1 MSAHMI
7 AAFTLLALAIA
18 WRIFLGLGHRDD
30 FTWLHNFAPL
40 SAIAL
45 CGALALPRRAAFAVP
60 LVALFVSDL
69 VLNRYYGVSLLSV
82 EMLARYGVLVAITAA
97 GWWLRRRPQALL
109 VVGASALCSVLFYF
123 VTNTAS
129 WLAEPA
135 YAKTF
140 AGWAQALTG
149 GLPGY
154 PPTLVFFRN
163 TLLSDVLFTGLFL
176 LALRCSHTAANVRV
190 ETEAPRWT

>member
-1 MSAHMI
+1 MI
-7 AAFTLLALAIA
+7 AALTLLALAIA
-18 WRIFLGLGHRDD
+18 WRVFLGVGHRDD
-30 FTWLHNFAPL
+30 FSWLHNFAPL

-45 CGALALPRRAAFAVP
+45 CGALTLPRRAAFAVP
-60 LVALFVSDL
+60 LIALFVTDL
-69 VLNRYYGVSLLSV
+69 IVNQYYGVSLVSF
-82 EMLARYGVLVAITAA
+82 EMLARYAVLAAITGA

-109 VVGASALCSVLFYF
+109 VLGTSALCSVAFYF

-129 WLAEPA
+129 WITEPG

-154 PPTLVFFRN
+154 PPTLTFFRN
-163 TLLSDVLFTGLFL
+163 TVLSDVLFTGLFL
-176 LALRCSHTAANVRV
+176 LCTRFASATAAREQA
-190 ETEAPRWT
+190 ETPRWV

>member
-1 MSAHMI
+1 MI

-18 WRIFLGLGHRDD
+18 WRLFLGLGHRDD

-45 CGALALPRRAAFAVP
+45 CGAFALPRRAAFAVP
-60 LVALFVSDL
+60 LAALLVSDL
-69 VLNRYYGVSLLSV
+69 ILNRYYGASLLSL
-82 EMLARYGVLVAITAA
+82 EMLARYGVLVAITGA
-97 GWWLRRRPQALL
+97 GWWLRRHPQALL
-109 VVGASALCSVLFYF
+109 VLGTSALCSVLFYF

-129 WLAEPA
+129 WLTLTEPA

-176 LALRCSHTAANVRV
+176 LSLRTASTARV
-190 ETEAPRWT
+190 ATEAPRWT

>member
-1 MSAHMI
+1 MSQQMI
-7 AAFTLLALAIA
+7 AALSLLFLAIA
-18 WRIFLGLGHRDD
+18 WRLILGMGHRDD

-45 CGALALPRRAAFAVP
+45 CGALALPRRTAFAVP
-60 LVALFVSDL
+60 LVALFATDL
-69 VLNRYYGVSLLSV
+69 VLNQYYGYPLVSV
-82 EMLARYGVLVAITAA
+82 EMLARYAVLAGIAGA
-97 GWWLRRRPQALL
+97 GWWLRRHPQTALVL
-109 VVGASALCSVLFYF
+109 GTSALCSVAFYF

-129 WLAEPA
+129 WITEPA

-154 PPTLVFFRN
+154 PPTLAFFRN
-163 TLLSDVLFTGLFL
+163 TVLSDVLFTGLFL
-176 LALRCSHTAANVRV
+176 VCVRLANAAPTPAR
-190 ETEAPRWT
+190 TESPRWV

>member
-1 MSAHMI
+1 MISALS
-7 AAFTLLALAIA
+7 LLALAIA
-18 WRIFLGLGHRDD
+18 WRTLLGLGHRDD
-30 FTWLHNFAPL
+30 FSWLHNFAPL

-45 CGALALPRRAAFAVP
+45 CGAMALPRRAAFTMP
-60 LVALFVSDL
+60 LVGLLVSDL
-69 VLNRYYGVSLLSV
+69 ILNQYYGVPLLSF
-82 EMLARYGVLVAITAA
+82 EMMARYVVLAAIAGA
-97 GWWLRRRPQALL
+97 GWWLRRHPQAM
-109 VVGASALCSVLFYF
+109 VVLGMSALCSVAFYF

-129 WLAEPA
+129 WITEPA

-154 PPTLVFFRN
+154 PPTLTFFRN

-176 LALRCSHTAANVRV
+176 GCMRLAHVAPVSD
-190 ETEAPRWT
+190 ETEAPRWV

>member
-1 MSAHMI
+1 MISALS
-7 AAFTLLALAIA
+7 LLALAIA
-18 WRIFLGLGHRDD
+18 WRTLLGLGHRDD
-30 FTWLHNFAPL
+30 FSWLHNFAPL

-45 CGALALPRRAAFAVP
+45 CGAMSLPRRASFTIP
-60 LVALFVSDL
+60 LVGLLVSDL
-69 VLNRYYGVSLLSV
+69 ILNQYYGVPLLSF
-82 EMLARYGVLVAITAA
+82 EMMARYVVLAAIAGA
-97 GWWLRRRPQALL
+97 GWWLRRHPQAM
-109 VVGASALCSVLFYF
+109 VVLGMSALCSVAFYF

-129 WLAEPA
+129 WITEPA

-154 PPTLVFFRN
+154 PPTLTFFRN

-176 LALRCSHTAANVRV
+176 VCMRLAHVTPVSS
-190 ETEAPRWT
+190 ETEAPRWV

>member
-1 MSAHMI
+1 MI
-7 AAFTLLALAIA
+7 AALSLLALAIA
-18 WRIFLGLGHRDD
+18 WRLILGMGHRDD
-30 FTWLHNFAPL
+30 FGWLHNFAPL

-60 LVALFVSDL
+60 LVALLATDL
-69 VLNRYYGVSLLSV
+69 VLNQYYGAPLLSTQ
-82 EMLARYGVLVAITAA
+82 MLARYAVLAAIAAA
-97 GWWLRRRPQALL
+97 GWWLRRNPQALL
-109 VVGASALCSVLFYF
+109 VLGASALSSVAFYF

-129 WLAEPA
+129 WLTDPG

-176 LALRCSHTAANVRV
+176 VCIRATNPRPMPAM
-190 ETEAPRWT
+190 EAGATRWS

>member
-1 MSAHMI
+1 MI
-7 AAFTLLALAIA
+7 AAIALLVIAIA
-18 WRIFLGLGHRDD
+18 WRLLGLGHRDD
-30 FTWLHNFAPL
+30 FAWMHNFAPL

-45 CGALALPRRAAFAVP
+45 CGALALPRRVAFALP
-60 LVALFVSDL
+60 LVALLATDII
-69 VLNRYYGVSLLSV
+69 LNRYYGVGMVSL
-82 EMLARYGVLVAITAA
+82 EMLARYAVLAAIAGA
-97 GWWLRRRPQALL
+97 GWWLRRNPQALAVL
-109 VVGASALCSVLFYF
+109 GASALCSVIFYF

-129 WLAEPA
+129 WMGEPA

-163 TLLSDVLFTGLFL
+163 TLLSDVIFTALFL
-176 LALRCSHTAANVRV
+176 LCTRAALAPSRHATEA
-190 ETEAPRWT
+190 EAPRWT